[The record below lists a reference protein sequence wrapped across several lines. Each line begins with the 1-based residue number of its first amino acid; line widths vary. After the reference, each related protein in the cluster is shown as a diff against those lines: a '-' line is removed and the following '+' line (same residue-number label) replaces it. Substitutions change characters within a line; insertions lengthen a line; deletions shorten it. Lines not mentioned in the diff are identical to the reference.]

1 MNSEDVRQP
10 ACSGATSTLDGHA
23 APKTMMASGAA
34 GVQPRAISTD
44 MDQPFAMDFTGA
56 CAAIAA
62 MVFGAALPT

>member
-1 MNSEDVRQP
+1 
-10 ACSGATSTLDGHA
+10 
-23 APKTMMASGAA
+23 MMASGAA

-44 MDQPFAMDFTGA
+44 MDQPVAMDFTGA

>member
-1 MNSEDVRQP
+1 
-10 ACSGATSTLDGHA
+10 
-23 APKTMMASGAA
+23 MMASGAA

-62 MVFGAALPT
+62 MVFGVALPT